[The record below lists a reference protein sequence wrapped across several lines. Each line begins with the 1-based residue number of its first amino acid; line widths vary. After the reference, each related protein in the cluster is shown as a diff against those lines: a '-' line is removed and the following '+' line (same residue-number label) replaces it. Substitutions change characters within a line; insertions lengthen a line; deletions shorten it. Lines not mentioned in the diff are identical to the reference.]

1 MRCNL
6 APNDQRSNMLDISS
20 IKLAMSGLTNMKI
33 VQASILA
40 PPLLKQSKRLGELL
54 ARLRVA
60 RGIKQTDAALRAGL
74 SRNTVYRLEHGD
86 PGLAIGQVL
95 RYLDAIA
102 PGTSLEILYSEK
114 DPALA
119 VLAARER
126 KSRVREMSAIER
138 EELNF

>member
-1 MRCNL
+1 MI
-6 APNDQRSNMLDISS
+6 DISIIMRVVS
-20 IKLAMSGLTNMKI
+20 VFTNMK
-33 VQASILA
+33 VNQASALA
-40 PPLLKQSKRLGELL
+40 TPLLEQSKRLGELL
-54 ARLRVA
+54 ARLRIA
-60 RGIKQTDAALRAGL
+60 RGVKQTDAALRAGL

-119 VLAARER
+119 ALAARER
-126 KSRVREMSAIER
+126 KSRIRDMSAAER
-138 EELNF
+138 DELNF

>member
-1 MRCNL
+1 MS
-6 APNDQRSNMLDISS
+6 DKS
-20 IKLAMSGLTNMKI
+20 IITLIMSVLTNMKI
-33 VQASILA
+33 NQSSNLA
-40 PPLLKQSKRLGELL
+40 PSLLEQSRRLGELL
-54 ARLRVA
+54 ARLRIA
-60 RGIKQTDAALRAGL
+60 RGVKQTDAALRAGL

-102 PGTSLEILYSEK
+102 PGTSLEMLYSEK

-126 KSRVREMSAIER
+126 KSRVRDMNASER
-138 EELNF
+138 DELNF

>member
-1 MRCNL
+1 
-6 APNDQRSNMLDISS
+6 MLDISS
-20 IKLAMSGLTNMKI
+20 IKLAMSVLTNMKI

-40 PPLLKQSKRLGELL
+40 PPLLMQSKHLGELL
-54 ARLRVA
+54 ARLRIA
-60 RGIKQTDAALRAGL
+60 
-74 SRNTVYRLEHGD
+74 
-86 PGLAIGQVL
+86 L

-126 KSRVREMSAIER
+126 TSRVREMSAIER
-138 EELNF
+138 DELNF